1 VARFSKLTS
10 KNNAAIWML
19 VVVVLGVPITAAAMS
34 PQLQWREPVYIL
46 AGFAGIF
53 ALDLLLLQPLLIA
66 QNPPGVS
73 AFRSRRLHRWIGGTL
88 VLAVIVHVAALW
100 VTSPPDV
107 IDALLLRSPTW
118 FSIWGVIA
126 MWTVFASAFIAV
138 LHRRLHFWQFA
149 HKAFA
154 QLIAGSSIAHAQL
167 IEGTMEPIS
176 KAVLCV
182 FVGVATLLVTSGP
195 RFGVRPRRP

>member
-1 VARFSKLTS
+1 MPLSRFTGKRSAL
-10 KNNAAIWML
+10 IWML
-19 VVVVLGVPITAAAMS
+19 VMGVLGVPIAAATMS

-53 ALDLLLLQPLLIA
+53 ALALLLLQPLLIS
-66 QNPPGVS
+66 QNLPGIS
-73 AFRSRRLHRWIGGTL
+73 ALRSRQLHRWIGSML
-88 VLAVIVHVAALW
+88 VLAVIIHVVALW

-107 IDALLLRSPTW
+107 IDVLLLRSPTS

-126 MWTVFASAFIAV
+126 MWSVFASAFIAI
-138 LHRRLHFWQFA
+138 LRRRLHFWRFA
-149 HKAFA
+149 HRAFA
-154 QLIAGSSIAHAQL
+154 LLIAGSSIAHTLL

-182 FVGVATLLVTSGP
+182 FVGAATLLIISGP
-195 RFGVRPRRP
+195 RSDVRSKRP

>member
-1 VARFSKLTS
+1 
-10 KNNAAIWML
+10 M
-19 VVVVLGVPITAAAMS
+19 VVLSVAIAAAAMS

-53 ALDLLLLQPLLIA
+53 ALGLLLLQPLLIT

-118 FSIWGVIA
+118 FSILGVIA

-138 LHRRLHFWQFA
+138 LRRRLHFWRFA
-149 HKAFA
+149 HRAFA
-154 QLIAGSSIAHAQL
+154 LLIAGSSIAHALL
-167 IEGTMEPIS
+167 IEGTMEPKS
-176 KAVLCV
+176 KAILCV
-182 FVGVATLLVTSGP
+182 FVGIATLLIMSDP
-195 RFGVRPRRP
+195 RSGVRRRRP